1 MAMQE
6 KIKEYGQNLFLEAQA
21 TNRSS
26 NKEKAALQDMAR
38 LTRDGFVKLMIEYNL
53 DSLVTPF
60 LGPCGVSVNFVLAIG
75 GFLGISARLF
85 QRFRPKKPVLKK
97 ARVQSPFSSA

>member
-21 TNRSS
+21 TNGSS

-60 LGPCGVSVNFVLAIG
+60 LGPCGVSVNSVLAIG

-85 QRFRPKKPVLKK
+85 QRFGPKKPVLKK
-97 ARVQSPFSSA
+97 VRVQSPFGSA

>member
-21 TNRSS
+21 ANGSS

-38 LTRDGFVKLMIEYNL
+38 LMRDGFVKLMIEYNL
-53 DSLVTPF
+53 DSFVTPF
-60 LGPCGVSVNFVLAIG
+60 LGPCGVSVNSVLAIG

-85 QRFRPKKPVLKK
+85 QRFGPKKPILKK
-97 ARVQSPFSSA
+97 ARVQSPFGSA